1 MLCAIAPRKIG
12 FDGGFPMLIV
22 KSVREVI
29 DSIRY
34 SVHTTRLEMLVSD
47 KDTITDP
54 RYISIIS
61 ELKKTNR
68 TRVIAT
74 RRAIDDELQEID
86 RLLKSD
92 ID

>member
-1 MLCAIAPRKIG
+1 
-12 FDGGFPMLIV
+12 MLIV

-34 SVHTTRLEMLVSD
+34 SVHTPRLVMLVSD

-74 RRAIDDELQEID
+74 RRATDDELQEID